1 MSYIIIS
8 FFARYFFAIFAQSPY
23 IQSRDSI
30 SNHKSYSLSYMVRN
44 DLNEDYVLR
53 RNLKAPFS

>member
-1 MSYIIIS
+1 M
-8 FFARYFFAIFAQSPY
+8 ARHMPSYFFAIFAQSPY
-23 IQSRDSI
+23 TQSRDSI